1 MTGDIR
7 RVTFVVTR
15 LNIGG
20 VTRQIHLLNAALAS
34 HGFQPTVVFGRE
46 GFREGRIDLD
56 GPNARG
62 LPAFVRGPRP
72 LKDASTYREIGRML
86 RDQRPSVVHTHL
98 AKAGTLGRIAAKR
111 ARVPVVVHTFH
122 GHVLRGYFPPF
133 ISRAFLEVERTLA
146 RRTDALIAV
155 SESVRDDLLSLGI
168 GTPPKWRVIPVGVE
182 LDAFMGE
189 LPDATS
195 ARADLALPVVGPL
208 VGIVGRLAPVKDL
221 DTFLAAAALIGHKR
235 PDVSFVV
242 AGDGEL
248 RGSVEQRARELL
260 GDRVRFLGWV
270 EDLPKLY
277 AALDV
282 VVLTS
287 RNEGTPMSL
296 IEAGAA
302 GRPVVATAVGGV
314 PEVVQDGRTG
324 WLVPGG
330 DADAVAARVLELV
343 EDPGSARAFS
353 EAARKLVV
361 VRFSAARMVADH
373 ATLYEELLERR
384 GLSRDGR

>member
-1 MTGDIR
+1 
-7 RVTFVVTR
+7 
-15 LNIGG
+15 
-20 VTRQIHLLNAALAS
+20 
-34 HGFQPTVVFGRE
+34 
-46 GFREGRIDLD
+46 
-56 GPNARG
+56 
-62 LPAFVRGPRP
+62 
-72 LKDASTYREIGRML
+72 
-86 RDQRPSVVHTHL
+86 
-98 AKAGTLGRIAAKR
+98 
-111 ARVPVVVHTFH
+111 VPVIVHTFH
-122 GHVLRGYFPPF
+122 GHVLRGYFPPL
-133 ISRAFLEVERTLA
+133 ISRAILEVERTLT

-155 SESVRDDLLSLGI
+155 FESVRDDLLSLGV

-195 ARADLALPVVGPL
+195 ARAELVLPAAGPL
-208 VGIVGRLAPVKDL
+208 VVFVGRLAPVKDL

-235 PDVSFVV
+235 QDATFVI

-248 RGSVEQRARELL
+248 RGSVEQRARVLL

-302 GRPVVATAVGGV
+302 GRPVVATAV
-314 PEVVQDGRTG
+314 EVFLTSSRTG
-324 WLVPGG
+324 APAGSFPG
-330 DADAVAARVLELV
+330 
-343 EDPGSARAFS
+343 
-353 EAARKLVV
+353 
-361 VRFSAARMVADH
+361 
-373 ATLYEELLERR
+373 ATRTRSPAGCSIWSMILDLR
-384 GLSRDGR
+384 GLSPRRRGNWL